1 MKVNKYLSFDIG
13 GTSVKWGIL
22 DEHGV
27 FHHKDQFSSH
37 DGNSETVLEGLRERI
52 VEYKHDV
59 QGVAISLPGFINS
72 PKGYIENE
80 GTIKGFQGLYLQ
92 QILEDEFSIKV
103 SIENDANCAALAEKW
118 LGNGKGSSDFL
129 CITIG
134 TGVGGGLILNDQLYR
149 GHAFRAGEF
158 GYMIT
163 QGIQTNIPKNN
174 SLNRVASMKFLRAKY
189 AEYHSMSL
197 EDVTGED
204 IFGAYDEQDP
214 VATQMVE
221 SFYQSLALGIY
232 NLCSILNPEKILLG
246 GAITSRES
254 FLDELNRQLNYI
266 NQSWDIHLERCHFRN
281 DAGLVGAVA
290 YFRDKYE
297 N

>member
-1 MKVNKYLSFDIG
+1 MEVRKYLSFDIG

-22 DEHGV
+22 DESGMI
-27 FHHKDQFSSH
+27 HHKDQFSSN
-37 DGNSETVLEGLRERI
+37 DGDSETVLNGLREKI

-59 QGVAISLPGFINS
+59 NGVSISAPGFINS
-72 PKGYIENE
+72 PKGYIENG
-80 GTIKGFQGLYLQ
+80 GTIKGFHGLHLQ
-92 QILEDEFSIKV
+92 KMLEEEFPLKV

-118 LGNGKGSSDFL
+118 LGKGKGSSDFL

-134 TGVGGGLILNDQLYR
+134 TAVGGGLVLNDQLYS

-189 AEYHSMSL
+189 AEYYSMSL
-197 EDVTGED
+197 DDVTGED
-204 IFGAYDEQDP
+204 IFRAYDDQDP
-214 VATQMVE
+214 VAIQMVE

-232 NLCSILNPEKILLG
+232 NLCSVLNPEKVLLG
-246 GAITSRES
+246 GAVTSRPS

-266 NQSWDIHLERCHFRN
+266 NQFWDIHLDRCHFRN

-290 YFRDKYE
+290 YYREKYE
-297 N
+297 K